1 MILDGSRA
9 AGRKAVRTDTPQAN
23 DKQPR
28 MRASGVTSC
37 GPSLN
42 VRCWPTAPAP
52 RSVTDRLGRSFSR
65 SSKRP
70 LRDPSLQRRGTLATM
85 ARKSACR
92 RESPTQA
99 TINLQNEFIACRW
112 PTSAEACM
120 ANGSSTAVNSAM
132 WTSEHRKAGTL
143 LGAWSPQERAYGY
156 PDFPFDLTAA

>member
-1 MILDGSRA
+1 
-9 AGRKAVRTDTPQAN
+9 
-23 DKQPR
+23 
-28 MRASGVTSC
+28 
-37 GPSLN
+37 
-42 VRCWPTAPAP
+42 
-52 RSVTDRLGRSFSR
+52 
-65 SSKRP
+65 
-70 LRDPSLQRRGTLATM
+70 M